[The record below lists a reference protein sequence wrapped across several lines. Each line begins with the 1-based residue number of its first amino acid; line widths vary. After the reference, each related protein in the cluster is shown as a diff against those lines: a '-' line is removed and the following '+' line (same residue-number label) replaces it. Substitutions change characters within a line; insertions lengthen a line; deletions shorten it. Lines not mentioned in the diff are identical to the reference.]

1 MNNSIK
7 KMTITALFTALV
19 CVATL
24 IIQIPVPA
32 TNGYIHPG
40 DALIFVAAVF
50 LGARYGLVAGG
61 LGSALADLIS
71 GYAFWA
77 PWTFIIKAVMGLAV
91 GSIARYERGKL
102 FTLRN
107 VLAMLCGVCIMVV
120 GYLLVSSTMQ
130 GGWAAAITSVPANIV
145 QGVGGMILFY
155 IVGYPLDRVDIQ
167 KYISK

>member
-1 MNNSIK
+1 MNSNIK

-77 PWTFIIKAVMGLAV
+77 PWTFIIKAIMGFAV
-91 GSIARYERGKL
+91 GSIARYQRGKL
-102 FTLRN
+102 FTWRN
-107 VLAMLCGVCIMVV
+107 VLAMLLGVCIMVA
-120 GYLLVSSTMQ
+120 GYLIVSSARQ
-130 GGWAAAITSVPANIV
+130 GGWAAAVTSVPANIV
-145 QGVGGMILFY
+145 QGVGGMILFF